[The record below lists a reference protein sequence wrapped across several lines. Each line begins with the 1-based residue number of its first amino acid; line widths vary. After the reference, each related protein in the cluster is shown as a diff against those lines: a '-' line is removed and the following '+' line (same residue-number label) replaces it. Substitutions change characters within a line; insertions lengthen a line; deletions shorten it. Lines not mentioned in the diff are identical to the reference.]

1 MALIKL
7 GVIATL
13 ISGSVAGVT
22 FARNRFGA
30 YIRARTKP
38 VDPGSARQVAART
51 RMGFLSEQ
59 YHESPMDDAKRL
71 AWTVYASGISAKNRI
86 GEDITLTGMN
96 AFIAGNSVK
105 LLNGSDFVEDGPVVI
120 GLPAQDP
127 LFSVALSV
135 ANGITITFDD
145 TFEWADEDDAY
156 LSVELGKPQNSS
168 RNFFGGPYRWE
179 IGVAG
184 NLAVPPTSPDG
195 PTAVTGW
202 TLLLGQKLWVR
213 ARILRA
219 DGRVSN
225 AFEGAPV
232 IVGA

>member
-7 GVIATL
+7 GAIATV
-13 ISGSVAGVT
+13 ISGSVAGLT

-30 YIRARTKP
+30 YVRARTKP

-51 RMGFLSEQ
+51 RMGFLAEQ

-71 AWTVYASGISAKNRI
+71 AWDVYASGISAKNRI

-96 AFIAGNSVK
+96 AFVAGNAVK
-105 LLNGSDFVEDGPVVI
+105 LLNGSDFVEDGPIVI

-127 LFSVALSV
+127 LFSVALSE
-135 ANGITITFDD
+135 ASGITVTFDD
-145 TFEWADEDDAY
+145 TFEWLDEDDAY
-156 LSVELGKPQNSS
+156 LSIELGKPQNPS
-168 RNFFGGPYRWE
+168 RNFFGGPYRWAL
-179 IGVAG
+179 GLAG
-184 NLAVPPTSPDG
+184 DSITPLTSPEG
-195 PTAVTGW
+195 PTAVTAW
-202 TLLLGQKLWVR
+202 TLLEGQKLWVR

-232 IVGA
+232 VVAA